1 MNEYLN
7 IFVSKNYK
15 GGNLLTKLNFDVSS
29 LQLEVWAWRAPGLL
43 VYR

>member
-15 GGNLLTKLNFDVSS
+15 GGNLLTKPHFDVSS